1 MSRFSSFNV
10 DIKYDAA
17 EKYNIDQSEILSKT
31 AYLTVK
37 RISDFIFALTALIV
51 LCIPMLIIA
60 VVISLDSSGSP
71 IFAQERLGKN
81 AKPFVMYKFRS
92 MYTDAEALGPQ
103 WAAVNDSR
111 CTRVG
116 RFLRKSRLDELPQLF
131 NILKGG
137 ISMTSTTNPDFSEHL
152 NNFYNNN
159 PFVQL
164 LGIQLEKIQ
173 FGQVTLS
180 MKAQNQLSNFYHIT
194 HGGAL
199 ASLADTTMGATCLS
213 VNKKVV
219 TQSMNMYFVKAVPEG
234 STIQA
239 TGKIIHNGR
248 KTLVCE
254 TEIVDDQGQV
264 CCKATANFFVIGP
277 YTA

>member
-1 MSRFSSFNV
+1 
-10 DIKYDAA
+10 
-17 EKYNIDQSEILSKT
+17 
-31 AYLTVK
+31 
-37 RISDFIFALTALIV
+37 
-51 LCIPMLIIA
+51 
-60 VVISLDSSGSP
+60 
-71 IFAQERLGKN
+71 
-81 AKPFVMYKFRS
+81 
-92 MYTDAEALGPQ
+92 
-103 WAAVNDSR
+103 
-111 CTRVG
+111 
-116 RFLRKSRLDELPQLF
+116 
-131 NILKGG
+131 
-137 ISMTSTTNPDFSEHL
+137 MTSTTNPDFSEHL
-152 NNFYNNN
+152 NNFYNSN

-164 LGIQLEKIQ
+164 LGIQLKKIQ

-219 TQSMNMYFVKAVPEG
+219 TQSMNMYFVKAVPE
-234 STIQA
+234 STTIQA

-277 YTA
+277 YTG

>member
-131 NILKGG
+131 NILKGEMSFVG
-137 ISMTSTTNPDFSEHL
+137 PRPERKYFYDKFEEYIEDFSDRLIVVPGLTGYAQVHGGYSLQPE
-152 NNFYNNN
+152 
-159 PFVQL
+159 
-164 LGIQLEKIQ
+164 EKI
-173 FGQVTLS
+173 VYD
-180 MKAQNQLSNFYHIT
+180 MEYIQNQSILMDLKCILLT
-194 HGGAL
+194 I
-199 ASLADTTMGATCLS
+199 
-213 VNKKVV
+213 KVV
-219 TQSMNMYFVKAVPEG
+219 ISHDGA
-234 STIQA
+234 
-239 TGKIIHNGR
+239 R
-248 KTLVCE
+248 
-254 TEIVDDQGQV
+254 
-264 CCKATANFFVIGP
+264 
-277 YTA
+277 